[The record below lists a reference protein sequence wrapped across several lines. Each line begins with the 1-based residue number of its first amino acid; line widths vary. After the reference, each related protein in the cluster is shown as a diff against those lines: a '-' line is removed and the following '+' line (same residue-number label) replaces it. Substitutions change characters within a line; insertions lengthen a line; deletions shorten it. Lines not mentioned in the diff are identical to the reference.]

1 MARRKDSSS
10 SARYREELM
19 EREFEERIE
28 AKRKRSPARSSS
40 ESQRHEKRK
49 AKPPLLLRILTW
61 CGVILLCFVGGY
73 IGTSYMLKLL
83 EKPIFQK
90 PEDGGQGGKRGEVPL
105 VSQGDGAAELKLNM
119 QKVVL
124 SLFYPKDNALV
135 EEKAEVIAHTR
146 EDNIREAVLRLLNRS
161 GLFNDETYVKH
172 VFRNVDV
179 VYLDFSSAFL
189 SALNAAGAEASTLF
203 ITGVVRTMRDNFSP
217 ITKVRFLVNS
227 QIVSTGS
234 PVDLTAVW
242 QLPQ

>member
-1 MARRKDSSS
+1 MARRKDDSS

-19 EREFEERIE
+19 EREFEERVE
-28 AKRKRSPARSSS
+28 AKRKRSPVRSSS
-40 ESQRHEKRK
+40 ESQRREKSK
-49 AKPPLLLRILTW
+49 PKPPLLLRVLTW
-61 CGVILLCFVGGY
+61 FGVILLCFVGGY
-73 IGTSYMLKLL
+73 LGTSYMLKLL
-83 EKPIFQK
+83 DKPIFQK
-90 PEDGGQGGKRGEVPL
+90 PESGVQAEKRGEVFL
-105 VSQGDGAAELKLNM
+105 NGGASDLKLDM

-146 EDNIREAVLRLLNRS
+146 EDNIREAVLRLLSRS
-161 GLFNDETYVKH
+161 GFFNEETYVKH
-172 VFRNVDV
+172 VFRNVDM

-227 QIVSTGS
+227 QIVSTGA

-242 QLPQ
+242 QLPR

>member
-1 MARRKDSSS
+1 MARRKDDSS

-19 EREFEERIE
+19 EREFEERVE
-28 AKRKRSPARSSS
+28 AKRKRSPVRSSS
-40 ESQRHEKRK
+40 ESQRREKRK
-49 AKPPLLLRILTW
+49 PKPPLLLRVLTW

-73 IGTSYMLKLL
+73 IGTSYILKLL
-83 EKPIFQK
+83 DKPIFYK
-90 PEDGGQGGKRGEVPL
+90 SENGGQSENY
-105 VSQGDGAAELKLNM
+105 GASLSSDSASDLKLDM

-146 EDNIREAVLRLLNRS
+146 EDNIREAVLRLLSRS
-161 GLFNDETYVKH
+161 GFFNDETYVKH
-172 VFRNVDV
+172 VFRNVDM

-227 QIVSTGS
+227 QIVSTGA

-242 QLPQ
+242 QLPR

>member
-1 MARRKDSSS
+1 MARRKDDSS

-19 EREFEERIE
+19 EREFEERVE
-28 AKRKRSPARSSS
+28 AKRKRSPVRSSS
-40 ESQRHEKRK
+40 ESQRREKRK
-49 AKPPLLLRILTW
+49 PKPPLLLRVLTW

-73 IGTSYMLKLL
+73 IGTSYILKLL
-83 EKPIFQK
+83 DKPIFYK
-90 PEDGGQGGKRGEVPL
+90 SENGGQNENY
-105 VSQGDGAAELKLNM
+105 GASLSSDSTSDLKLDM

-146 EDNIREAVLRLLNRS
+146 EDNIREAVLRLLSRS
-161 GLFNDETYVKH
+161 GFFNDETFVKH
-172 VFRNVDV
+172 VFRNVDM

-227 QIVSTGS
+227 QIVSTGA

-242 QLPQ
+242 QLPR

>member
-1 MARRKDSSS
+1 MARRKDDSSY
-10 SARYREELM
+10 ARYREELM
-19 EREFEERIE
+19 EREFE
-28 AKRKRSPARSSS
+28 AKRKRSPVWSSS
-40 ESQRHEKRK
+40 ESQRREKSRP
-49 AKPPLLLRILTW
+49 KPPLLLRVLTW
-61 CGVILLCFVGGY
+61 FGVILLCFVGGY
-73 IGTSYMLKLL
+73 LGTSYMLKLL
-83 EKPIFQK
+83 DKPIFQK
-90 PEDGGQGGKRGEVPL
+90 PESGVQTEKRGEVSL
-105 VSQGDGAAELKLNM
+105 NGGASDLKLDM

-146 EDNIREAVLRLLNRS
+146 EDNIREAVLRLLSRS
-161 GLFNDETYVKH
+161 GFFNDETYVKH
-172 VFRNVDV
+172 VFRNVDM

-227 QIVSTGS
+227 QIVSTGA

-242 QLPQ
+242 QLPR